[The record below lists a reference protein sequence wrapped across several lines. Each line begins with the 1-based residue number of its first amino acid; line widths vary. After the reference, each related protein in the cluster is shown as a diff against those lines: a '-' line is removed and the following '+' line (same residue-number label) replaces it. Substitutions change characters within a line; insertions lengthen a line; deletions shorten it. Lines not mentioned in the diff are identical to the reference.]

1 MCAWRIGG
9 AGLRTIAVDGVPIPP
24 PPEHVY
30 LMLYKPRG
38 YITTLSDER
47 GRRTAASLVD
57 CGTRVYPVGRLDYD
71 SEGLLLFTNDGAL
84 ADRLMHPRREISKV
98 YEVTARGPLDG
109 AAERLRRPLVLDGY
123 RIRPPEVE
131 QTAPGRFLIT
141 IHEGRNRQIRR
152 MCAAA
157 RAGGAPA
164 AAHCRGTAAARN
176 ARARRMASAHRSGA
190 CRAAAG
196 NRRGRSCMTADILT
210 NIHNKLT
217 TFSKGQRR
225 IATYILESYDKAAFL
240 TAGALG
246 KITQVSESTVV
257 RFAAELG
264 YDGYPAMQRA
274 LQEMVLN
281 RLTSVQR
288 IEVTDERLGEQ
299 DVVSTILQADMDRLR
314 HTNEHL
320 DREAF
325 SGAVEALLQ
334 ARCIYVL
341 GVRSSA
347 ALASSLSYYLHYMF
361 ENVRLITTPSTSE
374 VFEQLVRISPQDAV
388 IGISFPRY
396 STATGKALQYCR
408 EAGAQVIALTDSET
422 APIARSAHYLLTAKS
437 DMVSLVDSLVAPMSV
452 VNALI
457 VALTS
462 RRKHET
468 AQTLERLEQVWDQY
482 HVYEKVHI

>member
-1 MCAWRIGG
+1 
-9 AGLRTIAVDGVPIPP
+9 
-24 PPEHVY
+24 
-30 LMLYKPRG
+30 
-38 YITTLSDER
+38 
-47 GRRTAASLVD
+47 
-57 CGTRVYPVGRLDYD
+57 
-71 SEGLLLFTNDGAL
+71 
-84 ADRLMHPRREISKV
+84 
-98 YEVTARGPLDG
+98 
-109 AAERLRRPLVLDGY
+109 
-123 RIRPPEVE
+123 
-131 QTAPGRFLIT
+131 
-141 IHEGRNRQIRR
+141 
-152 MCAAA
+152 
-157 RAGGAPA
+157 
-164 AAHCRGTAAARN
+164 
-176 ARARRMASAHRSGA
+176 
-190 CRAAAG
+190 
-196 NRRGRSCMTADILT
+196 MTADILT

-396 STATGKALQYCR
+396 SSRTVKAMKFAYDRGAT
-408 EAGAQVIALTDSET
+408 VIALTDSLA
-422 APIARSAHYLLTAKS
+422 APIARNATHTLIAMS
-437 DMVSLVDSLVAPMSV
+437 DMVSLVDSLVAPLSV

-457 VALTS
+457 VACS
-462 RRKHET
+462 YRKEEAISKT
-468 AQTLERLEQVWDQY
+468 FANLEEIWDEY
-482 HVYEKVHI
+482 GVYEKVDDLGGV